1 MRRTVRI
8 LSAAALAAMLSDFAA
23 TAPRADDRHA
33 GYYYPQPQSFET
45 YYARARPLDGANRDR
60 RLGFVTGM
68 TQRQMQAP
76 YPMSH
81 VVFAKG
87 TEAEKLLI
95 VALQDGPFDTIFRAR
110 AFLAAMTAA
119 ARATPKRN
127 APCCG
132 TRSNCSSRPSRRA
145 CWSTISAPGRR
156 RSNTSQARSR
166 PKRSPSR

>member
-1 MRRTVRI
+1 MRRIARI
-8 LSAAALAAMLSDFAA
+8 YAAAALAALLSVGVA
-23 TAPRADDRHA
+23 TAARADDRHA

-45 YYARARPLDGANRDR
+45 YYARARPLEGASRDR

-87 TEAEKLLI
+87 EQAEKLLI

-119 ARATPKRN
+119 ARATPIFGDLEVETTYTFFDL
-127 APCCG
+127 AMLLG
-132 TRSNCSSRPSRRA
+132 FSQI
-145 CWSTISAPGRR
+145 TISDGK
-156 RSNTSQARSR
+156 SFSHQIEL
-166 PKRSPSR
+166 K

>member
-1 MRRTVRI
+1 R
-8 LSAAALAAMLSDFAA
+8 LAVHNPPHPNYSSTFPPGGGLMGGP
-23 TAPRADDRHA
+23 PRPA
-33 GYYYPQPQSFET
+33 
-45 YYARARPLDGANRDR
+45 

-87 TEAEKLLI
+87 EQAEKLLI

-119 ARATPKRN
+119 ARATPIFGDLEVETTYTFFDL
-127 APCCG
+127 AMLLG
-132 TRSNCSSRPSRRA
+132 FSQI
-145 CWSTISAPGRR
+145 TISDGK
-156 RSNTSQARSR
+156 SFSHQIEL
-166 PKRSPSR
+166 K

>member
-8 LSAAALAAMLSDFAA
+8 LSAAALAAMLSAFAA

-119 ARATPKRN
+119 ARATPIFGDLEVETTYTFFDL
-127 APCCG
+127 AMLLG
-132 TRSNCSSRPSRRA
+132 FSQI
-145 CWSTISAPGRR
+145 TISDGKTF
-156 RSNTSQARSR
+156 SHQIEL
-166 PKRSPSR
+166 K